1 MPPTILLSLI
11 IGIPLLL
18 EIFLR
23 VKPLY
28 LFVAIVTGYFWV
40 QFLGSTAELIVRSI
54 VKSSNAEVMTNVG
67 LLFIPLFF
75 TFLLMR
81 KTLSTSSIPFQF
93 VLLLA
98 DSILLATFLVPLLSA
113 GTQGAIY
120 QTNIGNIFRQ
130 SHDVSIAAIAGLHLL
145 VMFFMRPKLHGKKH
159 K

>member
-1 MPPTILLSLI
+1 MPATILLSLI

-18 EIFLR
+18 AILLR
-23 VKPLY
+23 IKPLY
-28 LFVAIVTGYFWV
+28 WFVAIVTGYFWV
-40 QFLGSTAELIVRSI
+40 EFLGSTAELIVRSI
-54 VKSSNAEVMTNVG
+54 VKSSSAEIVTNIG
-67 LLFIPLFF
+67 LLLIPIFF

-81 KTLSTSSIPFQF
+81 KTLSTSSLPFQF

-98 DSILLATFLVPLLSA
+98 DSILLATFMVPLLTA

-130 SHDVSIAAIAGLHLL
+130 SHDVAIAGIAALHLL
-145 VMFFMRPKLHGKKH
+145 VMFFMRPKLHGKKR